1 MRIGVPKETA
11 AGEHRVALVPEVV
24 SKLKAKGLD
33 VVVQSGAGEDALLTD
48 AAYIAAGAEIT
59 PDAAKVWGS
68 DVVVTIAPPDPQAIR
83 GLGSGSI
90 LIGFLAPLTS
100 PQTTRALAEAKATA
114 FAMEAIPRIS
124 RAQAMDALSS
134 QANVAGYRAALL
146 GAEEMG
152 RFYPML
158 MTAAGTIPPAK
169 VLVLGVGVAG
179 LQALATAKRLGART
193 TGYDVRPEVA
203 EQVES
208 LGAQWLDLGI
218 EASGEG
224 GYARELTEQERAQQQ
239 QALTDAIKGFDVVIT
254 TALVPGRPAPRLVTA
269 EAVEGMKPGSV
280 IVDLAGEA
288 GGNCELTEPG
298 QTTVKHD
305 VKIVSPLNLPAGMA
319 EHSSQLFARNVQAL
333 LDLFVGEDGELQLD
347 FDDEIVKGACI
358 MRDGEIVNPGSES
371 GSGGLMILAST
382 LTTNLAILVLA
393 GFIGFV
399 VISKVPNT
407 LHTPLMS
414 GTNAIHGIV
423 LLGGLLVVGA
433 SGNGTFNKV
442 ILVIAIAFGTI
453 NVVGGFLVTD
463 RMLEMFKSKPKS
475 AGRGRQGKASRERAS
490 AGNVLPAGPELP
502 GRPLHRRLRA
512 VHPGAAR
519 ALGPDDRGTGQP
531 HRGRRHDDRSDRH
544 ASEPGRG
551 QLGADRDRRGAR
563 HRRRHPGAHAR

>member
-24 SKLKAKGLD
+24 SKLHAKGIEVL
-33 VVVQSGAGEDALLTD
+33 VQSEAGADAMLTD
-48 AAYIAAGAEIT
+48 AAFTAAGAQIAQ
-59 PDAAKVWGS
+59 DAAEVWKS
-68 DVVVTIAPPDPQAIR
+68 DIVVTIAPPDPQAIR
-83 GLGSGSI
+83 GLGAGSI

-134 QANVAGYRAALL
+134 QSNVAGYRAALL

-208 LGAQWLDLGI
+208 LGAQWLDLGV

-224 GYARELTEQERAQQQ
+224 GYARELTDEERARQQ

-298 QTTVKHD
+298 KTVIRHD
-305 VKIVSPLNLPAGMA
+305 VKIVSPLNLPATMA
-319 EHSSQLFARNVQAL
+319 EHSSQLFARNVQSL
-333 LDLFVGEDGELQLD
+333 LELFTGEDGSLHLD
-347 FDDEIVKGACI
+347 FDDEIVSGACI
-358 MRDGEIVNPGSES
+358 VRDGEIVNPAAKAAVD
-371 GSGGLMILAST
+371 ASD
-382 LTTNLAILVLA
+382 
-393 GFIGFV
+393 
-399 VISKVPNT
+399 P
-407 LHTPLMS
+407 
-414 GTNAIHGIV
+414 
-423 LLGGLLVVGA
+423 GA
-433 SGNGTFNKV
+433 S
-442 ILVIAIAFGTI
+442 
-453 NVVGGFLVTD
+453 
-463 RMLEMFKSKPKS
+463 
-475 AGRGRQGKASRERAS
+475 Q
-490 AGNVLPAGPELP
+490 
-502 GRPLHRRLRA
+502 
-512 VHPGAAR
+512 
-519 ALGPDDRGTGQP
+519 
-531 HRGRRHDDRSDRH
+531 
-544 ASEPGRG
+544 
-551 QLGADRDRRGAR
+551 
-563 HRRRHPGAHAR
+563 